1 MRRGVAREE
10 VIRTTQELITRNGI
24 RAVRVDEIARKLGI
38 SKRTLYELF
47 ADKEELMST
56 CLDEFGRQRFDRI
69 VAERGSRP
77 ADALSRAMALAGE
90 YLDSLLAVDLLFLND
105 ICRKRIFAEQY
116 DQHRRFWIDTLTEDL
131 EACAREGA
139 LDTAGGGGP
148 TPARL
153 ADRILFA
160 LLTLRLEGAEEE
172 ELRQCLRI
180 LFRGMAT
187 VDAIRRLDTGQ

>member
-1 MRRGVAREE
+1 MRRGVTREE
-10 VIRTTQELITRNGI
+10 VLRTTQELITRNGI
-24 RAVRVDEIARKLGI
+24 RAVRVDEIARKMGI

-47 ADKEELMST
+47 ADKEELMNT
-56 CLDEFGRQRFDRI
+56 CLDEIGRQRFDRI

-77 ADALSRAMALAGE
+77 ADALSRAMALAE
-90 YLDSLLAVDLLFLND
+90 DYVVSLLAVDLLFLND

-116 DQHRRFWIDTLTEDL
+116 DQHRRFWIETLTEDL

-139 LDTAGGGGP
+139 LDTEGGGP
-148 TPARL
+148 SPARL

-160 LLTLRLEGAEEE
+160 LLTLRLEGAEET

-180 LFRGMAT
+180 LFRGIAT
-187 VDAIRRLDTGQ
+187 VDAIRRLDTER